1 MNKKLFASALF
12 AAGAFVSTSALAA
25 LGFETSVG
33 NTADG
38 YLQTGNAKVAA
49 GGSSV
54 RANDIIINV
63 GAAADIPASTAVAK
77 SEIIVRLPKGL
88 NFSDVPSY
96 KIAQATTG
104 GLTLKDSSEFGD
116 PTLDDPGVT
125 WSDANGDGGYDRAV
139 VTVSSAGK
147 AGDSLTISVNL
158 TADSTATAGVKK
170 ISVVVNNSLAVPQ
183 DIVEVV
189 SGFTEPV
196 FSASGKKLVTVSQNA
211 LTPSVSAA
219 VFTVTVASGTA
230 SASKL
235 TMTPESKLTFSGN
248 GSTITYTINTPIKK
262 ALFTAANAF
271 AAGAGTPSLSFTVS
285 GTATVDTQITFSVN
299 EVATVKD
306 IAVGTR
312 GLMISGAAVGTA
324 ALVDV
329 KKSGSS
335 AALTTA
341 TKAAP
346 NKVAE
351 IVAGSSVQQALPT
364 IDITENFDRDAVGA
378 TGTITLTPSAGL
390 KFGATS
396 SITVV
401 GTGWT
406 LEAPSATISATT
418 GKLTLKLGNATGG
431 SKTVTISG
439 LKATASKTATGD
451 LSLTVGSPGS
461 PDSSTAPKDTLVV
474 AKAVALGTVTV
485 AGPKKLN
492 STGAGGATQT
502 ATITLNETTYGA
514 LSTANDTDV
523 ADAYFRLTPS
533 AEATISAIAV
543 SFTGYDAG
551 TSPTISACTKET
563 NVTTGAWICKVT
575 GESTK
580 VTPTT
585 STISLAV
592 SYNAGLKAALGSKVS
607 ITVDGNANVSGSA
620 DIANVG
626 ITTSATKGAVPD
638 VKPGGTEAVSFA
650 TLTITEKF
658 AGAVTN
664 VREFRLIAPQ
674 GVAFQDAAGIA
685 AASAGIATATI
696 TATFNPNDTLVMTT
710 QRTATIVV
718 TPRGILASSATG
730 FQPFSIVDGNLEG
743 KNKAGIT
750 AETIM
755 LAYGDGTLGKLDAG
769 ADGAANIGFT
779 VQNTVKNG
787 LNTTDYPYTVKSSD
801 ASIASPTITAS
812 VVTVTGKAAGN
823 ATITVTDG
831 LGATDTYVV
840 TVSQG
845 ATQPAAEKGAKAS
858 DGSTT
863 SASFTGGAT
872 SDGGTSY
879 ATEFTTSDT
888 VTLVGTINVDAE
900 DQGEAGAIYVALS
913 KKTSSGIETFYM
925 DESGTPQPWDLTVAN
940 LGEHIVAESL
950 AASYNVQIHNGT
962 LAAGEYRVAL
972 AYSVG
977 GKLIYTAKAMVITV
991 TE

>member
-1 MNKKLFASALF
+1 MYPF
-12 AAGAFVSTSALAA
+12 
-25 LGFETSVG
+25 
-33 NTADG
+33 
-38 YLQTGNAKVAA
+38 
-49 GGSSV
+49 
-54 RANDIIINV
+54 
-63 GAAADIPASTAVAK
+63 
-77 SEIIVRLPKGL
+77 
-88 NFSDVPSY
+88 
-96 KIAQATTG
+96 
-104 GLTLKDSSEFGD
+104 
-116 PTLDDPGVT
+116 
-125 WSDANGDGGYDRAV
+125 
-139 VTVSSAGK
+139 
-147 AGDSLTISVNL
+147 
-158 TADSTATAGVKK
+158 
-170 ISVVVNNSLAVPQ
+170 
-183 DIVEVV
+183 
-189 SGFTEPV
+189 
-196 FSASGKKLVTVSQNA
+196 
-211 LTPSVSAA
+211 
-219 VFTVTVASGTA
+219 TVASSTGT
-230 SASKL
+230 
-235 TMTPESKLTFSGN
+235 F
-248 GSTITYTINTPIKK
+248 
-262 ALFTAANAF
+262 ALDTK
-271 AAGAGTPSLSFTVS
+271 TPSLSFTVT
-285 GTATVDTQITFSVN
+285 GKTTATLSDDIQVEFTVN
-299 EVATVKD
+299 EIGIESGAS
-306 IAVGTR
+306 VGTL
-312 GLMISGAAVGTA
+312 GLKISGAAEGTA

-335 AALTTA
+335 AALTKA

-351 IVAGSSVQQALPT
+351 IVAGSSVEQALPT
-364 IDITENFDRDAVGA
+364 IDITENFDGDAITAGSS
-378 TGTITLTPSAGL
+378 GTITLTPSAGL

-439 LKATASKTATGD
+439 LKGTASKTATGD

-492 STGAGGATQT
+492 TTGAGGATQT

-533 AEATISAIAV
+533 AEATIGAIAV
-543 SFTGYDAG
+543 SFKGYAAG

-592 SYNAGLKAALGSKVS
+592 SYSAGLKAALGSKVS

-638 VKPGGTEAVSFA
+638 VKPGGTEAVRFA
-650 TLTITEKF
+650 TLTIKEKF

-674 GVAFQDAAGIA
+674 GVAFQDATGIA

-743 KNKAGIT
+743 KNKTGIT

-840 TVSQG
+840 SVSQG
-845 ATQPAAEKGAKAS
+845 AAEPAAVKAAKAS

-872 SDGGTSY
+872 SDGGTSF

-888 VTLVGTINVDAE
+888 VTLVGTVNIDAA

-913 KKTSSGIETFYM
+913 KKTSSGTENFYM
-925 DESGTPQPWDLTVAN
+925 DESTTAQPWDLTVAN

-950 AASYNVQIHNGT
+950 AASYDVQIHNGT

-977 GKLIYTAKAMVITV
+977 GKLIYTGKAMVITV